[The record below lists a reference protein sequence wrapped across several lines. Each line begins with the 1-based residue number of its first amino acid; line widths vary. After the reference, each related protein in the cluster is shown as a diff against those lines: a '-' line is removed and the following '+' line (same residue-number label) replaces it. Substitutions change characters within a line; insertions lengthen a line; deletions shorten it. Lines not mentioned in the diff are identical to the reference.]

1 MIVTMKCR
9 YLLSLVFLLHIWVC
23 KSNVIDNSVYDYGL
37 TFLAHSTNQDQRTN
51 LDLTPAASLSFPE
64 DGFSVGFDIK
74 LRNELYTYGY
84 VVRVIADDSSCF
96 DFISYLLYSRFNI
109 VLTDKDRVI
118 KNTEIADSVKIVAD
132 RLDTR
137 RSAICQRP
145 DSYCCRRYPGGNQ
158 SFPEQL

>member
-96 DFISYLLYSRFNI
+96 DFI
-109 VLTDKDRVI
+109 DR
-118 KNTEIADSVKIVAD
+118 KSVV
-132 RLDTR
+132 
-137 RSAICQRP
+137 
-145 DSYCCRRYPGGNQ
+145 
-158 SFPEQL
+158 

>member
-74 LRNELYTYGY
+74 LRQM
-84 VVRVIADDSSCF
+84 
-96 DFISYLLYSRFNI
+96 
-109 VLTDKDRVI
+109 
-118 KNTEIADSVKIVAD
+118 
-132 RLDTR
+132 DTR

>member
-109 VLTDKDRVI
+109 RENAL
-118 KNTEIADSVKIVAD
+118 
-132 RLDTR
+132 
-137 RSAICQRP
+137 
-145 DSYCCRRYPGGNQ
+145 
-158 SFPEQL
+158 